1 MFDGI
6 KEMAR
11 AAGRSPAELEL
22 IIAAGVDL
30 HKTPIQKDR
39 VDFTGTREQIA
50 GDFATARKLDAAEI
64 VIYAQFLAEG
74 ESAQNLVARMEDL
87 WKIAKQA

>member
-6 KEMAR
+6 KDMAR
-11 AAGRSPAELEL
+11 AAGRSPSELEL
-22 IIAAGVDL
+22 IIAAGVEI

-50 GDFATARKLDAAEI
+50 GDFATARKLGAAEI
-64 VIYAQFLAEG
+64 VIYAQFLPEG
-74 ESAQNLVARMEDL
+74 ESAKDLVARMEDL
-87 WKIAKQA
+87 WNIAKQA